1 MRDYLRSSTEFQKV
15 YRHGQR
21 YDGRLITVFVIE
33 NRSGRHRLGVTA
45 SRKAV
50 GNAVN
55 RNRAK
60 RLIRESFE
68 FNGRSLR
75 SLSSYYDWV
84 INAKARLVSE
94 KLVGPAKELAEI
106 IEKVGKVETTRS
118 VEVFQ

>member
-1 MRDYLRSSTEFQKV
+1 MRAYLRDSTEFQKV

-33 NRSGRHRLGVTA
+33 NKEGRHRLGVTA

-50 GNAVN
+50 GNAVQ

-60 RLIRESFE
+60 RLIRESFS
-68 FNGRSLR
+68 FNNGSLR
-75 SLSSYYDWV
+75 ALTSYYDWV
-84 INAKARLVSE
+84 INAKARLLGE
-94 KLVGPAKELAEI
+94 KLVGPANELAEI
-106 IEKVGKVETTRS
+106 IEKVGKVETTRR